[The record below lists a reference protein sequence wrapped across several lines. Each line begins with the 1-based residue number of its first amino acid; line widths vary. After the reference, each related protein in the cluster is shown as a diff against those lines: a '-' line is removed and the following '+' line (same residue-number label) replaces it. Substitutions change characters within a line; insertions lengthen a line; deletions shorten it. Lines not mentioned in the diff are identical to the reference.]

1 MEVSVPVAPGPVPAP
16 GRPGWRDPRLLQMV
30 FQATLLAVGVGLC
43 DFSLA
48 GAQAALAFAGGLG
61 AQLFWLQVLGL
72 RGVGLR
78 SALITCFG
86 IVLLLRAD
94 GLWQHPLAAALA
106 ISAKFVLRVRG
117 RHLWNP
123 ANFGVVL
130 ALVLFPGAWAS
141 PGQWGQDLALAL
153 WFVALG
159 GLVSLRARSSDLAW
173 TFLIAFLGLVAL
185 RVAWLGQSWAIWWHQ
200 LGNGALLLFAFFMI
214 SDPMTAPDHPRA
226 RLLYACLVALVAA
239 LWQHGLFRPSG
250 PLWALFLCAPLVP
263 LFDRI
268 WSGSRY
274 RWGD

>member
-1 MEVSVPVAPGPVPAP
+1 MEVSKLLVAPGLRQPARLARSAAAADGFP
-16 GRPGWRDPRLLQMV
+16 GDAAWRS
-30 FQATLLAVGVGLC
+30 ASAC
-43 DFSLA
+43 ADFSLA

-86 IVLLLRAD
+86 IVLLLRRR
-94 GLWQHPLAAALA
+94 PLAAPVQAARA

-173 TFLIAFLGLVAL
+173 TFLLAFLGLVAL
-185 RVAWLGQSWAIWWHQ
+185 RAWLGQSWAIWWHQ

-214 SDPMTAPDHPRA
+214 RTR
-226 RLLYACLVALVAA
+226 
-239 LWQHGLFRPSG
+239 
-250 PLWALFLCAPLVP
+250 
-263 LFDRI
+263 
-268 WSGSRY
+268 
-274 RWGD
+274 